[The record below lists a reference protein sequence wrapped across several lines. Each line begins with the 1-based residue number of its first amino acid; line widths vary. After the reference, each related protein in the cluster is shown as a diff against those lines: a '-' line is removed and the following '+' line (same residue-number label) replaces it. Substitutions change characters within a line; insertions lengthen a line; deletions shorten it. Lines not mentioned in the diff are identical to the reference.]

1 MGRNVFVWNGE
12 TMNQFG
18 AGPSQPTSTESLSSG
33 LPSFHI
39 GRLLR
44 VIRKRFWLAA
54 TVAAVFVV
62 LSIAYVLTATKIYQS
77 SAVIYVD
84 PKNEGAAFNGL
95 KGANQA
101 SWQTPYAL
109 ESMAAGIR
117 NGSVILRVVDTLD
130 LRNNPEFLSPK
141 EGGYTD
147 FEIVILVS
155 QNVKAELRRGTR
167 LIDISVKDKS
177 PVRAQQM
184 TASFIEEFQAM
195 IREQNLALADKLR
208 EELQEKAKNQLVRV
222 LEAEDALQAFRLKHT
237 DIAFDE
243 DKYFI
248 GKKLADLDKQL
259 SSAANE
265 TLIKKAEY
273 DQFIKVE
280 EADVEGILVIGQF
293 GNQDHIQ
300 KLLLQRN
307 QKRAEFSRVK
317 EQFRPGYQTYDTIKR
332 DLDELEL
339 QVQLAAKK
347 VGNSIEKAYYRAKEH
362 EDQLRISVDEQKQR
376 LLTADDVGN
385 EFRTLKG
392 KVAAAS
398 AIYQTLL
405 DRIDHTDATKGVD
418 ETVIRVFSKPLVPS
432 KPVSPKKKL
441 TVAIAGVLGSV
452 VGMGLVIL
460 LGLLDRTLNTRKQ
473 VEATLGLSVLAE
485 IPKAFDRELDL
496 KDSVFV
502 TRDPSSMVSRGF
514 RSFRTSLS
522 ARMARSVMVTSA
534 SPGEGKSF
542 CSANLAV
549 LQANKGYRTLL
560 VDADFCKPR
569 MAEIFV
575 DPLRGQADQ
584 GSSVTQNLCQE
595 TIFKD
600 LFLMSCERYTSKTGE
615 PMKGEIF
622 AKMLQDAYQAFD
634 CVIVD
639 TSPLNV
645 ISDGLDYSRHADAVV
660 LVVKSGETK
669 VDAARRSMRE
679 LQRIRANLVGCVLNS
694 CDEINKDQLD

>member
-1 MGRNVFVWNGE
+1 
-12 TMNQFG
+12 MNQFG

-33 LPSFHI
+33 LPPFHI

-44 VIRKRFWLAA
+44 VIRKRLWLAA
-54 TVAAVFVV
+54 VVAAVFVV

-101 SWQTPYAL
+101 SWQTPDAL
-109 ESMAAGIR
+109 KSVAAGIR

-195 IREQNLALADKLR
+195 IREQNLASADKLK

-222 LEAEDALQAFRLKHT
+222 LEAEDALLAFRLKHA

-243 DKYFI
+243 DKYLI

-265 TLIKKAEY
+265 TLIKKVEY
-273 DQFIKVE
+273 DQYMKVA
-280 EADVEGILVIGQF
+280 EADVEGIVAIGQF
-293 GNQDHIQ
+293 GNQDQIQ

-317 EQFRPGYQTYDTIKR
+317 NQFRPGYQTYDTIKR

-376 LLTADDVGN
+376 LLTVDDVGN

-460 LGLLDRTLNTRKQ
+460 LGLSDRTLNTRKQ

-502 TRDPSSMVSRGF
+502 TRDPGSMVSRGF

-584 GSSVTQNLCQE
+584 GSSATQKLCQE

-669 VDAARRSMRE
+669 VDAAQRSMRE

>member
-1 MGRNVFVWNGE
+1 
-12 TMNQFG
+12 MNQFG

-33 LPSFHI
+33 LPPFHI

-101 SWQTPYAL
+101 SWQTPDAL
-109 ESMAAGIR
+109 KSVAAGIR

-195 IREQNLALADKLR
+195 IREQNLASADKLK

-222 LEAEDALQAFRLKHT
+222 LEAEDALQAFRLKHA

-243 DKYFI
+243 DKYLI

-265 TLIKKAEY
+265 TLIKKVEY
-273 DQFIKVE
+273 DQYMKVA
-280 EADVEGILVIGQF
+280 EADVEGIVAIGQF
-293 GNQDHIQ
+293 GNQDQIQ

-405 DRIDHTDATKGVD
+405 DRIDDTDATTGVD

>member
-1 MGRNVFVWNGE
+1 
-12 TMNQFG
+12 MNQFG

-33 LPSFHI
+33 LPPFHI

-44 VIRKRFWLAA
+44 VIRKRLWLAA
-54 TVAAVFVV
+54 VVAAVFVV

-101 SWQTPYAL
+101 SWQTPDAL
-109 ESMAAGIR
+109 KSVAAGIR

-195 IREQNLALADKLR
+195 IREQNLASADKLK

-222 LEAEDALQAFRLKHT
+222 LEAEDALQAFRLKHA

-243 DKYFI
+243 DKYLI

-265 TLIKKAEY
+265 TLIKKVEY
-273 DQFIKVE
+273 DQYMKVA
-280 EADVEGILVIGQF
+280 EADVEGIVAIGQF
-293 GNQDHIQ
+293 GNQDQIQ

-347 VGNSIEKAYYRAKEH
+347 IGNSIEKAYYRAKEH

-405 DRIDHTDATKGVD
+405 DRIDDTDATTGVD

-584 GSSVTQNLCQE
+584 GSSATQKLCQE

>member
-1 MGRNVFVWNGE
+1 
-12 TMNQFG
+12 MNQFG

-33 LPSFHI
+33 LPPFHI

-54 TVAAVFVV
+54 VVAAVFVV

-101 SWQTPYAL
+101 SWQTPDAL
-109 ESMAAGIR
+109 KSVAAGIR

-195 IREQNLALADKLR
+195 IREQNLASADKLR

-222 LEAEDALQAFRLKHT
+222 LEAEDALLAFRLKHA

-243 DKYFI
+243 DKYLI

-265 TLIKKAEY
+265 TLIKKVEY
-273 DQFIKVE
+273 DQYMKVA
-280 EADVEGILVIGQF
+280 EADVEGIVAIGQF
-293 GNQDHIQ
+293 GNQDQIQ

-460 LGLLDRTLNTRKQ
+460 LGLSDRTLNTRKQ

-639 TSPLNV
+639 TSSLNV

-669 VDAARRSMRE
+669 VDAAQRSMRE

>member
-1 MGRNVFVWNGE
+1 
-12 TMNQFG
+12 MNQFG

-33 LPSFHI
+33 LPPFHI

-44 VIRKRFWLAA
+44 VIRKRLWLAA
-54 TVAAVFVV
+54 VVAAVFVV

-101 SWQTPYAL
+101 SWQTPDAL
-109 ESMAAGIR
+109 KSVAAGIR

-195 IREQNLALADKLR
+195 IREQNLASADKLR

-222 LEAEDALQAFRLKHT
+222 LEAEDALQAFRLKHA

-243 DKYFI
+243 DKYLI

-265 TLIKKAEY
+265 TLIKKVEY
-273 DQFIKVE
+273 DQYMKVA
-280 EADVEGILVIGQF
+280 EADVEGIVAIGQF
-293 GNQDHIQ
+293 GNQDQIQ

-460 LGLLDRTLNTRKQ
+460 LGLSDRTLNTRKQ

-502 TRDPSSMVSRGF
+502 TRDPGSMVSRGF

-560 VDADFCKPR
+560 VDADFCEPR

-584 GSSVTQNLCQE
+584 GSSATQKLCQE

-639 TSPLNV
+639 TSSLNV

>member
-1 MGRNVFVWNGE
+1 
-12 TMNQFG
+12 MNQFG

-33 LPSFHI
+33 LPPFHI

-44 VIRKRFWLAA
+44 VIRKRLWLAA
-54 TVAAVFVV
+54 VVAAVFVV

-101 SWQTPYAL
+101 SWQTPDAL
-109 ESMAAGIR
+109 KSVAAGIR

-195 IREQNLALADKLR
+195 IREQNLASADKLK

-222 LEAEDALQAFRLKHT
+222 LEAEDALQAFRLKHA

-243 DKYFI
+243 DKYLI

-265 TLIKKAEY
+265 TLIKKVEY
-273 DQFIKVE
+273 DQYMKVA
-280 EADVEGILVIGQF
+280 EADVEGIVAIGQF
-293 GNQDHIQ
+293 GNQDQIQ

-405 DRIDHTDATKGVD
+405 DRIDDTDATKGVD

-560 VDADFCKPR
+560 VDADFCEPR

-669 VDAARRSMRE
+669 VDAAQRSMRE

>member
-1 MGRNVFVWNGE
+1 
-12 TMNQFG
+12 MNQFG

-33 LPSFHI
+33 LPPFHI

-44 VIRKRFWLAA
+44 VIRKRLWLAA
-54 TVAAVFVV
+54 VVAAVFVV

-101 SWQTPYAL
+101 SWQTPDAL
-109 ESMAAGIR
+109 KSVAAGIR

-195 IREQNLALADKLR
+195 IREQNLASADKLK

-222 LEAEDALQAFRLKHT
+222 LEAEDALQAFRLKHA

-243 DKYFI
+243 DKYLI

-265 TLIKKAEY
+265 TLIKKVEY
-273 DQFIKVE
+273 DQYMKVA
-280 EADVEGILVIGQF
+280 EADVEGIVAIGQF
-293 GNQDHIQ
+293 GNQDQIQ

-460 LGLLDRTLNTRKQ
+460 LGLSDRTLNTRKQ

-502 TRDPSSMVSRGF
+502 TRDPGSMVSRGF

-560 VDADFCKPR
+560 VDADFCEPR

-669 VDAARRSMRE
+669 VDAAQRSMRE

>member
-1 MGRNVFVWNGE
+1 
-12 TMNQFG
+12 MNQFG

-33 LPSFHI
+33 LPPFHI

-44 VIRKRFWLAA
+44 VIRKRLWLAA
-54 TVAAVFVV
+54 VVAAVFVV

-101 SWQTPYAL
+101 SWQTPDAL
-109 ESMAAGIR
+109 KSVAAGIR

-195 IREQNLALADKLR
+195 IREQNLASADKLK

-243 DKYFI
+243 DKYLI

-265 TLIKKAEY
+265 TLIKKVEY
-273 DQFIKVE
+273 DQYMKVA
-280 EADVEGILVIGQF
+280 EADVEGIVAIGQF
-293 GNQDHIQ
+293 GNQDQIQ

-317 EQFRPGYQTYDTIKR
+317 NQFRPGYQTYDTIKR

-405 DRIDHTDATKGVD
+405 DRIDDTDATKGVD

-560 VDADFCKPR
+560 VDADFCEPR

-639 TSPLNV
+639 TSSLNV

>member
-1 MGRNVFVWNGE
+1 
-12 TMNQFG
+12 MNQFG

-33 LPSFHI
+33 LPPFHI

-44 VIRKRFWLAA
+44 VIRKRLWLAA
-54 TVAAVFVV
+54 VVAAVFVV

-101 SWQTPYAL
+101 SWQTPDAL
-109 ESMAAGIR
+109 KSVAAGIR

-195 IREQNLALADKLR
+195 IREQNLASADKLK

-222 LEAEDALQAFRLKHT
+222 LEAEDALQAFRLKHA

-243 DKYFI
+243 DKYLI

-265 TLIKKAEY
+265 TLIKKVEY
-273 DQFIKVE
+273 DQYMKVA
-280 EADVEGILVIGQF
+280 EADVEGIVAIGQF
-293 GNQDHIQ
+293 GNQDQIQ

-317 EQFRPGYQTYDTIKR
+317 NQFRPGYQTYDTIKR

-405 DRIDHTDATKGVD
+405 DRIDDTDATKGVD

-560 VDADFCKPR
+560 VDADFCEPR

-639 TSPLNV
+639 TSSLNV

>member
-1 MGRNVFVWNGE
+1 
-12 TMNQFG
+12 MNQFG

-33 LPSFHI
+33 LPPFHI

-44 VIRKRFWLAA
+44 VIRKRLWLAA
-54 TVAAVFVV
+54 VVAAVFVV

-101 SWQTPYAL
+101 SWQTPDAL
-109 ESMAAGIR
+109 KSVAAGIR

-195 IREQNLALADKLR
+195 IREQNLASADKLK

-222 LEAEDALQAFRLKHT
+222 LEAEDALLAFRLKHA

-243 DKYFI
+243 DKYLI

-265 TLIKKAEY
+265 TLIKKVEY
-273 DQFIKVE
+273 DQYMKVA
-280 EADVEGILVIGQF
+280 EADVEGIVAIGQF
-293 GNQDHIQ
+293 GNQDQIQ

-405 DRIDHTDATKGVD
+405 DRIDDTDATKGVD

-639 TSPLNV
+639 TSSLNV

>member
-1 MGRNVFVWNGE
+1 
-12 TMNQFG
+12 MNQFG

-33 LPSFHI
+33 LPPFHI

-44 VIRKRFWLAA
+44 VIRKRLWLAA
-54 TVAAVFVV
+54 VVAAVFVV

-101 SWQTPYAL
+101 SWQTPDAL
-109 ESMAAGIR
+109 KSVAAGIR

-195 IREQNLALADKLR
+195 IREQNLASADKLR

-222 LEAEDALQAFRLKHT
+222 LEAEDALQAFRLKHA

-243 DKYFI
+243 DKYLI

-265 TLIKKAEY
+265 TLIKKVEY
-273 DQFIKVE
+273 DQYMKVA
-280 EADVEGILVIGQF
+280 EADVEGIVAIGQF
-293 GNQDHIQ
+293 GNQDQIQ

-460 LGLLDRTLNTRKQ
+460 LGLSDRTLNTRKQ

-502 TRDPSSMVSRGF
+502 TRDPGSMVSRGF

-669 VDAARRSMRE
+669 VDAAQRSMRE

>member
-1 MGRNVFVWNGE
+1 
-12 TMNQFG
+12 MNQFG

-33 LPSFHI
+33 LPPFHI

-44 VIRKRFWLAA
+44 VIRKRLWLAA
-54 TVAAVFVV
+54 VVAAVFVV

-101 SWQTPYAL
+101 SWQTPDAL
-109 ESMAAGIR
+109 KSVAAGIR

-195 IREQNLALADKLR
+195 IREQNLASADKLR

-222 LEAEDALQAFRLKHT
+222 LEAEDALQAFRLKHA

-243 DKYFI
+243 DKYLI

-265 TLIKKAEY
+265 TLIKKVEY
-273 DQFIKVE
+273 DQYMKVA
-280 EADVEGILVIGQF
+280 EADVEGIVAIGQF
-293 GNQDHIQ
+293 GNQDQIQ

-317 EQFRPGYQTYDTIKR
+317 NQFRPGYQTYDTIKR

-376 LLTADDVGN
+376 LLTVDDVGN

-460 LGLLDRTLNTRKQ
+460 LGLSDRTLNTRKQ

-502 TRDPSSMVSRGF
+502 TRDPGSMVSRGF

-584 GSSVTQNLCQE
+584 GSSATQKLCQE

-669 VDAARRSMRE
+669 VDAAQRSMRE

>member
-1 MGRNVFVWNGE
+1 
-12 TMNQFG
+12 MNQFG

-33 LPSFHI
+33 LPPFHI

-44 VIRKRFWLAA
+44 VIRKRLWLAA
-54 TVAAVFVV
+54 VVAAVFVV

-101 SWQTPYAL
+101 SWQTPDAL
-109 ESMAAGIR
+109 KSVAAGIR

-195 IREQNLALADKLR
+195 IREQNLASADKLK

-222 LEAEDALQAFRLKHT
+222 LEAEDALQAFRLKHA

-243 DKYFI
+243 DKYLI

-265 TLIKKAEY
+265 TLIKKVEY
-273 DQFIKVE
+273 DQYMKVA
-280 EADVEGILVIGQF
+280 EADVEGIVAIGQF
-293 GNQDHIQ
+293 GNQDQIQ

-392 KVAAAS
+392 KAAAAS

-560 VDADFCKPR
+560 VDADFCEPR

-639 TSPLNV
+639 TSSLNV

>member
-1 MGRNVFVWNGE
+1 
-12 TMNQFG
+12 MNQFG

-33 LPSFHI
+33 LPPFHI

-44 VIRKRFWLAA
+44 VIRKRLWLAA
-54 TVAAVFVV
+54 VVAAVFVV

-101 SWQTPYAL
+101 SWQTPDAL
-109 ESMAAGIR
+109 KSVAAGIR

-195 IREQNLALADKLR
+195 IREQNLASADKLK

-222 LEAEDALQAFRLKHT
+222 LEAEDALQAFRLKHA

-243 DKYFI
+243 DKYLI

-265 TLIKKAEY
+265 TLIKKVEY
-273 DQFIKVE
+273 DQYMKVA
-280 EADVEGILVIGQF
+280 EADVEGIVAIGQF
-293 GNQDHIQ
+293 GNQDQIQ

-502 TRDPSSMVSRGF
+502 TRDPGSMVSRGF

-584 GSSVTQNLCQE
+584 GSSATQKLCQE

>member
-1 MGRNVFVWNGE
+1 
-12 TMNQFG
+12 MNQFG

-33 LPSFHI
+33 LPPFHI

-44 VIRKRFWLAA
+44 VIRKRLWLAA
-54 TVAAVFVV
+54 VVAAVFVV

-101 SWQTPYAL
+101 SWQTPDAL
-109 ESMAAGIR
+109 KSVAAGIR

-195 IREQNLALADKLR
+195 IREQNLASADKLK

-222 LEAEDALQAFRLKHT
+222 LEAEDALQAFRLKHA

-243 DKYFI
+243 DKYLI

-265 TLIKKAEY
+265 TLIKKVEY
-273 DQFIKVE
+273 DQYMKVA
-280 EADVEGILVIGQF
+280 EADVEGIVAIGQF
-293 GNQDHIQ
+293 GNQDQIQ

-560 VDADFCKPR
+560 VDADFCEPR

-639 TSPLNV
+639 TSSLNV

>member
-1 MGRNVFVWNGE
+1 
-12 TMNQFG
+12 MNQFG

-33 LPSFHI
+33 LPPFHI

-44 VIRKRFWLAA
+44 VIRKRLWLAA
-54 TVAAVFVV
+54 VVAAVFVV

-101 SWQTPYAL
+101 SWQTPDAL
-109 ESMAAGIR
+109 KSVAAGIR

-195 IREQNLALADKLR
+195 IREQNLASADKLK

-222 LEAEDALQAFRLKHT
+222 LEAEDALQAFRLKHA

-243 DKYFI
+243 DKYLI

-265 TLIKKAEY
+265 TLIKKVEY
-273 DQFIKVE
+273 DQYMKVA
-280 EADVEGILVIGQF
+280 EADVEGIVAIGQF
-293 GNQDHIQ
+293 GNQDQIQ

-347 VGNSIEKAYYRAKEH
+347 IGNSIEKAYYRAKEH

-405 DRIDHTDATKGVD
+405 DRIDDTDATTGVD

-560 VDADFCKPR
+560 VDADFCEPR

-584 GSSVTQNLCQE
+584 GSSATQKLCQE

-660 LVVKSGETK
+660 LVVKSGKTK

>member
-1 MGRNVFVWNGE
+1 
-12 TMNQFG
+12 MNQFG

-33 LPSFHI
+33 LPPFHI

-44 VIRKRFWLAA
+44 VIRKRLWLAA
-54 TVAAVFVV
+54 VVAAVFVV

-101 SWQTPYAL
+101 SWQTPDAL
-109 ESMAAGIR
+109 KSVAAGIR

-195 IREQNLALADKLR
+195 IREQNLASADKLK

-222 LEAEDALQAFRLKHT
+222 LEAEDALQAFRLKHA

-243 DKYFI
+243 DKYLI

-265 TLIKKAEY
+265 TLIKKVEY
-273 DQFIKVE
+273 DQYMKVA
-280 EADVEGILVIGQF
+280 EADVEGIVAIGQF
-293 GNQDHIQ
+293 GNQDQIQ

-347 VGNSIEKAYYRAKEH
+347 IGNSIEKAYYRAKEH

-405 DRIDHTDATKGVD
+405 DRIDDTDATTGVD

-584 GSSVTQNLCQE
+584 GSSATQKLCQE

-639 TSPLNV
+639 TSSLNV

>member
-1 MGRNVFVWNGE
+1 
-12 TMNQFG
+12 MNQFG

-33 LPSFHI
+33 LPPFHI

-44 VIRKRFWLAA
+44 VIRKRLWLAA
-54 TVAAVFVV
+54 VVAAVFVV

-195 IREQNLALADKLR
+195 IREQNLASADKLK

-222 LEAEDALQAFRLKHT
+222 LEAEDALQAFRLKHA

-243 DKYFI
+243 DKYLI

-265 TLIKKAEY
+265 TLIKKVEY
-273 DQFIKVE
+273 DQYMKVA
-280 EADVEGILVIGQF
+280 EADVEGIVAIGQF
-293 GNQDHIQ
+293 GNQDQIQ

-405 DRIDHTDATKGVD
+405 DRIDDTDATTGVD

-460 LGLLDRTLNTRKQ
+460 LGLSDRTLNTRKQ

-584 GSSVTQNLCQE
+584 GSSATQKLCQE

>member
-1 MGRNVFVWNGE
+1 
-12 TMNQFG
+12 MNQFG

-33 LPSFHI
+33 LPPFHI
-39 GRLLR
+39 GLLLR
-44 VIRKRFWLAA
+44 VIRKRLWLAA
-54 TVAAVFVV
+54 VVAAVFVV

-101 SWQTPYAL
+101 SWQTPDAL
-109 ESMAAGIR
+109 KSVAAGIR

-195 IREQNLALADKLR
+195 IREQNLASADKLK

-222 LEAEDALQAFRLKHT
+222 LEAEDALQAFRLKHA

-243 DKYFI
+243 DKYLI

-265 TLIKKAEY
+265 TLIKKVEY
-273 DQFIKVE
+273 DQYMKVA
-280 EADVEGILVIGQF
+280 EADVEGIVAIGQF
-293 GNQDHIQ
+293 GNQDQIQ

-385 EFRTLKG
+385 EFRALKG

-560 VDADFCKPR
+560 VDADFCEPR

-639 TSPLNV
+639 TSSLNV

>member
-1 MGRNVFVWNGE
+1 
-12 TMNQFG
+12 MNQFG

-33 LPSFHI
+33 LPPFHI

-44 VIRKRFWLAA
+44 VIRKRLWLAA
-54 TVAAVFVV
+54 VVAAVFVV

-101 SWQTPYAL
+101 SWQTPDAL
-109 ESMAAGIR
+109 KSVAAGIR

-195 IREQNLALADKLR
+195 IREQNLASADKLR

-222 LEAEDALQAFRLKHT
+222 LEAEDALQAFRLKHA

-243 DKYFI
+243 DKYLI

-265 TLIKKAEY
+265 TLIKKVEY
-273 DQFIKVE
+273 DQYMKVA
-280 EADVEGILVIGQF
+280 EADVEGIVAIGQF
-293 GNQDHIQ
+293 GNQDQIQ

-317 EQFRPGYQTYDTIKR
+317 NQFRPGYQTYDTIKR

-376 LLTADDVGN
+376 LLTVDDVGN

-405 DRIDHTDATKGVD
+405 DRIDDTDATKGVD

-460 LGLLDRTLNTRKQ
+460 LGLSDRTLNTRKQ

-502 TRDPSSMVSRGF
+502 TRDPGSMVSRGF

-584 GSSVTQNLCQE
+584 GSSATQKLCQE

-669 VDAARRSMRE
+669 VDAAQRSMRE

>member
-1 MGRNVFVWNGE
+1 
-12 TMNQFG
+12 MNQFG

-33 LPSFHI
+33 LPPFHI

-44 VIRKRFWLAA
+44 VIRKRLWLAA
-54 TVAAVFVV
+54 VVAAVFVV

-101 SWQTPYAL
+101 SWQTPDAL
-109 ESMAAGIR
+109 KSVAAGIR

-195 IREQNLALADKLR
+195 IREQNLASADKLK

-222 LEAEDALQAFRLKHT
+222 LEAEDALQAFRLKHA

-243 DKYFI
+243 DKYLI

-265 TLIKKAEY
+265 TLIKKVEY
-273 DQFIKVE
+273 DQYMKVA
-280 EADVEGILVIGQF
+280 EADVEGIVAIGQF
-293 GNQDHIQ
+293 GNQDQIQ

-405 DRIDHTDATKGVD
+405 DRIDDTDATKGVD

-560 VDADFCKPR
+560 VDADFCEPR

-639 TSPLNV
+639 TSSLNV

>member
-1 MGRNVFVWNGE
+1 
-12 TMNQFG
+12 MNQFG

-33 LPSFHI
+33 LPPFHI

-44 VIRKRFWLAA
+44 VIRKRLWLAA
-54 TVAAVFVV
+54 VVAAVFVV

-101 SWQTPYAL
+101 SWQTPDAL
-109 ESMAAGIR
+109 KSVAAGIR

-195 IREQNLALADKLR
+195 IREQNLASADKLK

-222 LEAEDALQAFRLKHT
+222 LEAEDALQAFRLKHA

-243 DKYFI
+243 DKYLI

-265 TLIKKAEY
+265 TLIKKVEY
-273 DQFIKVE
+273 DQYMKVA
-280 EADVEGILVIGQF
+280 EADVEGIVAIGQF
-293 GNQDHIQ
+293 GNQDQIQ

-376 LLTADDVGN
+376 LLTVDDVGN

-405 DRIDHTDATKGVD
+405 DRIDDTDATKGVD

-460 LGLLDRTLNTRKQ
+460 LGLSDRTLNTRKQ

-584 GSSVTQNLCQE
+584 GSSATQKLCQE

-669 VDAARRSMRE
+669 VDAAQRSMRE

>member
-1 MGRNVFVWNGE
+1 
-12 TMNQFG
+12 MNQFG

-33 LPSFHI
+33 LPPFHI

-44 VIRKRFWLAA
+44 VIRKRLWLAA
-54 TVAAVFVV
+54 AVAAVVAAVSVV

-101 SWQTPYAL
+101 SWQTPDAL
-109 ESMAAGIR
+109 KSVAAGIR

-195 IREQNLALADKLR
+195 IREQNLASADKLK

-222 LEAEDALQAFRLKHT
+222 LEAEDALQAFRLKHA

-243 DKYFI
+243 DKYLI

-265 TLIKKAEY
+265 TLIKKVEY
-273 DQFIKVE
+273 DQYMKVA
-280 EADVEGILVIGQF
+280 EAEAEGIVAIGQF
-293 GNQDHIQ
+293 GNQDQIQ

-560 VDADFCKPR
+560 VDADFCEPR

-639 TSPLNV
+639 TSSLNV

>member
-1 MGRNVFVWNGE
+1 
-12 TMNQFG
+12 MNQFG

-33 LPSFHI
+33 LPPFHI

-44 VIRKRFWLAA
+44 VIRKRLWLVAV
-54 TVAAVFVV
+54 VAAVFVV

-101 SWQTPYAL
+101 SWQTPDAL
-109 ESMAAGIR
+109 KSVAAGIR

-195 IREQNLALADKLR
+195 IREQNLASADKLK

-222 LEAEDALQAFRLKHT
+222 LEAEDALQAFRLKHA

-243 DKYFI
+243 DKYLI

-265 TLIKKAEY
+265 TLIKKVEY
-273 DQFIKVE
+273 DQYMKVA
-280 EADVEGILVIGQF
+280 EADVEGIVAIGQF
-293 GNQDHIQ
+293 GNQDQIQ

-560 VDADFCKPR
+560 VDADFCEPR

-639 TSPLNV
+639 TSSLNV

>member
-1 MGRNVFVWNGE
+1 
-12 TMNQFG
+12 MNQFG

-33 LPSFHI
+33 LPPFHI

-44 VIRKRFWLAA
+44 VIRKRLWLAA
-54 TVAAVFVV
+54 VVAAVFVV

-101 SWQTPYAL
+101 SWQTPDAL
-109 ESMAAGIR
+109 KSVAAGIR

-195 IREQNLALADKLR
+195 IREQNLASADKLR

-222 LEAEDALQAFRLKHT
+222 LEAEDALQAFRLKHA

-243 DKYFI
+243 DKYLI

-265 TLIKKAEY
+265 TLIKKVEY
-273 DQFIKVE
+273 DQYMKVA
-280 EADVEGILVIGQF
+280 EADVEGIVAIGQF
-293 GNQDHIQ
+293 GNQDQIQ

-376 LLTADDVGN
+376 LLTVDDVGN

-502 TRDPSSMVSRGF
+502 TRDPGSMVSRGF

-584 GSSVTQNLCQE
+584 GSSATQKLCQE

-660 LVVKSGETK
+660 LVVKSDETK

>member
-1 MGRNVFVWNGE
+1 
-12 TMNQFG
+12 MNQFG

-33 LPSFHI
+33 LPPFHI

-44 VIRKRFWLAA
+44 VIRKRLWLAA
-54 TVAAVFVV
+54 VVAAVFVV

-101 SWQTPYAL
+101 SWQTPDAL
-109 ESMAAGIR
+109 KSVAAGIR

-195 IREQNLALADKLR
+195 IREQNLASADKLK

-222 LEAEDALQAFRLKHT
+222 LEAEDALLAFRLKHA

-243 DKYFI
+243 DKYLI

-265 TLIKKAEY
+265 TLIKKVEY
-273 DQFIKVE
+273 DQYMKVA
-280 EADVEGILVIGQF
+280 EADVEGIVAIGQF
-293 GNQDHIQ
+293 GNQDQIQ

-405 DRIDHTDATKGVD
+405 DRIDDTDATKGVD

-560 VDADFCKPR
+560 VDADFCEPR

-639 TSPLNV
+639 TSSLNV

>member
-1 MGRNVFVWNGE
+1 
-12 TMNQFG
+12 MNQFG

-33 LPSFHI
+33 LPPFHI

-44 VIRKRFWLAA
+44 VIRKRLWLAA
-54 TVAAVFVV
+54 VVAAVFVV

-101 SWQTPYAL
+101 SWQTPDAL
-109 ESMAAGIR
+109 KSVAAGIR

-195 IREQNLALADKLR
+195 IREQNLASADKLK

-222 LEAEDALQAFRLKHT
+222 LEAEDALLAFRLKHA

-243 DKYFI
+243 DKYLI

-265 TLIKKAEY
+265 TLIKKVEY
-273 DQFIKVE
+273 DQYMKVA
-280 EADVEGILVIGQF
+280 EADVEGIVAIGQF
-293 GNQDHIQ
+293 GNQDQIQ

-317 EQFRPGYQTYDTIKR
+317 NQFRPGYQTYDTIKR

-405 DRIDHTDATKGVD
+405 DRIDDTDATKGVD

-560 VDADFCKPR
+560 VDADFCEPR

-639 TSPLNV
+639 TSSLNV

>member
-1 MGRNVFVWNGE
+1 
-12 TMNQFG
+12 MNQFG

-33 LPSFHI
+33 LPPFHI

-44 VIRKRFWLAA
+44 VIRKRLWLAA
-54 TVAAVFVV
+54 VVAAVFVV

-101 SWQTPYAL
+101 SWQTPDAL
-109 ESMAAGIR
+109 KSVAAGIR

-195 IREQNLALADKLR
+195 IREQNLASADKLK

-222 LEAEDALQAFRLKHT
+222 LEAEDALQAFRLKHA

-243 DKYFI
+243 DKYLI

-265 TLIKKAEY
+265 TLIKKVEY
-273 DQFIKVE
+273 DQYMKVA
-280 EADVEGILVIGQF
+280 EADVEGIVAIGQF
-293 GNQDHIQ
+293 GNQDQIQ

-347 VGNSIEKAYYRAKEH
+347 IGNSIEKAYYRAKEH

-405 DRIDHTDATKGVD
+405 DRIDDTDATTGVD

-584 GSSVTQNLCQE
+584 GSSATQNLCQE

-645 ISDGLDYSRHADAVV
+645 ISDGLEYSRHADAVV

>member
-1 MGRNVFVWNGE
+1 
-12 TMNQFG
+12 MNQFG

-33 LPSFHI
+33 LPPFHI

-44 VIRKRFWLAA
+44 VIRKRLWLAA
-54 TVAAVFVV
+54 VVAAVFVV

-101 SWQTPYAL
+101 SWQTPDAL
-109 ESMAAGIR
+109 KSVAAGIR

-195 IREQNLALADKLR
+195 IREQNLASADKLR

-222 LEAEDALQAFRLKHT
+222 LEAEDALQAFRLKHA

-243 DKYFI
+243 DKYLI

-265 TLIKKAEY
+265 TLIKKVEY
-273 DQFIKVE
+273 DQYMKVA
-280 EADVEGILVIGQF
+280 EADVEGIVAIGQF
-293 GNQDHIQ
+293 GNQDQIQ

-376 LLTADDVGN
+376 LLTVDDVGN

-460 LGLLDRTLNTRKQ
+460 LGLSDRTLNTRKQ

-502 TRDPSSMVSRGF
+502 TRDPGSMVSRGF

-584 GSSVTQNLCQE
+584 GSSATQKLCQE

>member
-1 MGRNVFVWNGE
+1 
-12 TMNQFG
+12 MNQFG

-33 LPSFHI
+33 LPPFHI

-44 VIRKRFWLAA
+44 VIRKRLWLAA
-54 TVAAVFVV
+54 VVAAVFVV

-101 SWQTPYAL
+101 SWQTPDAL
-109 ESMAAGIR
+109 KSVAAGIR

-195 IREQNLALADKLR
+195 IREQNLASADKLK

-222 LEAEDALQAFRLKHT
+222 LEAEDALQAFRLKHA

-243 DKYFI
+243 DKYLI

-265 TLIKKAEY
+265 TLIKKVEY
-273 DQFIKVE
+273 DQYMKVA
-280 EADVEGILVIGQF
+280 EADVEGIVAIGQF
-293 GNQDHIQ
+293 GNQDQIQ

-317 EQFRPGYQTYDTIKR
+317 NQFRPGYQTYDTIKR

-460 LGLLDRTLNTRKQ
+460 LGLSDRTLNTRKQ

-502 TRDPSSMVSRGF
+502 TRDPGSMVSRGF

-584 GSSVTQNLCQE
+584 GSSATQKLCQE

-669 VDAARRSMRE
+669 VDAAQRSMRE

>member
-1 MGRNVFVWNGE
+1 
-12 TMNQFG
+12 MNQFG

-33 LPSFHI
+33 LPPFHI

-44 VIRKRFWLAA
+44 VIRKRLWLAA
-54 TVAAVFVV
+54 VVAAVFVV

-101 SWQTPYAL
+101 SWQTPDAL
-109 ESMAAGIR
+109 KSVAAGIR

-195 IREQNLALADKLR
+195 IREQNLASADKLK

-222 LEAEDALQAFRLKHT
+222 LEAEDALLAFRLKHA

-243 DKYFI
+243 DKYLI

-265 TLIKKAEY
+265 TLIKKVEY
-273 DQFIKVE
+273 DQYMKVA
-280 EADVEGILVIGQF
+280 EADVEGIVAIGQF
-293 GNQDHIQ
+293 GNQDQIQ

-405 DRIDHTDATKGVD
+405 DRIDDTDATKGVD

-560 VDADFCKPR
+560 VDADFCEPR

-669 VDAARRSMRE
+669 VDAAQRSMRE

>member
-1 MGRNVFVWNGE
+1 
-12 TMNQFG
+12 MNQFG

-33 LPSFHI
+33 LPPFHI

-44 VIRKRFWLAA
+44 VIRKRLWLAA
-54 TVAAVFVV
+54 VVAAVFVV

-101 SWQTPYAL
+101 SWQTPDAL
-109 ESMAAGIR
+109 KSVAAGIR

-195 IREQNLALADKLR
+195 IREQNLASADKLK

-222 LEAEDALQAFRLKHT
+222 LEAEDALQAFRLKHA

-243 DKYFI
+243 DKYLI

-265 TLIKKAEY
+265 TLIKKVEY
-273 DQFIKVE
+273 DQYMKVA
-280 EADVEGILVIGQF
+280 EADVEGIVAIGQF
-293 GNQDHIQ
+293 GNQDQIQ

-405 DRIDHTDATKGVD
+405 DRIDDTDATKGVD

-560 VDADFCKPR
+560 VDADFCEPR

-639 TSPLNV
+639 TSSLNV

-669 VDAARRSMRE
+669 VDAAQRSMRE